1 MRLGLIC
8 LLILGVVAV
17 PSFAEET
24 YAEKL
29 GWPEGSR
36 VIFFHSDDLGMHH
49 DANVGTIRSI
59 EEGVVTSASTMM
71 PCSWVPM
78 WAEWMRENPDFD
90 NGVHLTL
97 TSEWKNYRWAPV
109 AGAENV
115 PSLVDPDGYLWRSV
129 AEVVQYGDPDHVE
142 MEIRAQIAKAR
153 RMGLPVTHLD
163 SHMGTLFASPEFLA
177 RYVKVGI
184 EEQIPIMMMGG
195 HMEYLTSENPERAA
209 LAPMLRE
216 VAQQVWDAGLPLL
229 DDLQTDPT
237 GAARDVE
244 DKRADIIK
252 RLREMRPGVTM
263 LIVHCTDPSPVFSK
277 ISGSGP
283 NRLSDTEVMSDPE
296 IRKVIEEE
304 GLILTTWRELHERRK
319 ALQN

>member
-1 MRLGLIC
+1 MRFGLVC
-8 LLILGVVAV
+8 LLVFGVVAV
-17 PSFAEET
+17 PSLAEET
-24 YAEKL
+24 FAEKL

-90 NGVHLTL
+90 NGIHLTL
-97 TSEWKNYRWAPV
+97 TSEWRNYRWGPV

-115 PSLVDPDGYLWRSV
+115 PTLVDPDGYLWRSV
-129 AEVVQYGDPDHVE
+129 AEVVQHADPDHVE

-153 RMGLPVTHLD
+153 RMGLPITHLD

-184 EEQIPIMMMGG
+184 EEQIPVMMMGG
-195 HMEYLTSENPERAA
+195 HMEFLTSEQPERAA
-209 LAPMLRE
+209 LAPMLR
-216 VAQQVWDAGLPLL
+216 VIAQQVWDAGLPVL

-237 GAARDVE
+237 GATRDID

-263 LIVHCTDPSPVFSK
+263 LIVHCTDPSPVFSQ

-283 NRLSDTEVMSDPE
+283 NRFSDTEVMADPE

-319 ALQN
+319 ALQD

>member
-1 MRLGLIC
+1 MRFGLLCCVLLGLLSAPAI
-8 LLILGVVAV
+8 AQ
-17 PSFAEET
+17 ET

-71 PCSWVPM
+71 PCSWVPQ
-78 WAEWMRENPDFD
+78 WRDWLEENPDFD
-90 NGVHLTL
+90 NGIHLTL
-97 TSEWKNYRWAPV
+97 TSEWRNYRWAPV
-109 AGAENV
+109 AGAANV

-129 AEVVQYGDPDHVE
+129 AEVVANGDPDEVE
-142 MEIRAQIAKAR
+142 IEIRAQIAKAR
-153 RMGLPVTHLD
+153 QMGLPITHLD
-163 SHMGTLFASPEFLA
+163 SHMGTLFAAPEFLE

-184 EEQIPIMMMGG
+184 EEQIPVMMMGG
-195 HMEYLTSENPERAA
+195 HMEYLGAEQPERAA
-209 LAPMLRE
+209 LIPVLQE
-216 VAQQVWDAGLPLL
+216 IAQQVWDAGLPVL

-237 GAARDVE
+237 GATRDFE
-244 DKRADIIK
+244 DKKADIID
-252 RLREMRPGVTM
+252 RLRNMRPGVTM
-263 LIVHCTDPSPVFSK
+263 LIVHCTDPSPIFSE

-283 NRLSDTEVMSDPE
+283 NRLSDTDVMADPE
-296 IRKVIEEE
+296 IRQVIEEE

-319 ALQN
+319 ALDN